1 MEIQSSPFEVLL
13 RRFYPACGHTAVFAI
28 NEAKFVC
35 ADPLFLPSLPLK
47 EHYKPMN
54 FV

>member
-1 MEIQSSPFEVLL
+1 LAISGDPREIKAGFK
-13 RRFYPACGHTAVFAI
+13 T
-28 NEAKFVC
+28 NEAKLVC
-35 ADPLFLPSLPLK
+35 ADAPFLPLLLLK

>member
-13 RRFYPACGHTAVFAI
+13 GRSGNPWEIKAGSKTNA
-28 NEAKFVC
+28 AKLVC
-35 ADPLFLPSLPLK
+35 ADAPFLPLLLLK